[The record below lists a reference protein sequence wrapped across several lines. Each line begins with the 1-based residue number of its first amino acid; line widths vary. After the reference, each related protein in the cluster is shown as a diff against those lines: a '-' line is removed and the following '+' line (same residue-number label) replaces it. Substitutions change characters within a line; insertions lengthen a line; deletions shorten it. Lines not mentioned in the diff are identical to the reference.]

1 MCFSLLIGN
10 NCPNNNRYSFINTF
24 VYKCIVWKTC
34 FYSNKNINV
43 EFFYKSKTALLR
55 NGETQKGNGY
65 PEAND
70 YSARILETMQ
80 TGVIFFNT
88 EQIISGINNLACE
101 DLQIPRDPSGHK
113 ITDIISIIHQEKDIF
128 PELIARLK
136 SSETDME
143 KLPIDT
149 LIRSLETKV
158 QFFASGCIMQLET
171 GRYLLAFRNTMDEV
185 THEHL
190 LSMILARTK
199 IFPWFFDLKRNKML
213 IDAHWFSYL
222 GIPAG
227 DCEITIEKF
236 FSRVHP
242 NERDM
247 LADAL
252 QKQLSEKEIPDSFS
266 YRLQRGDG
274 SWEWFSEQSMYLS
287 KTNDGSPYR
296 IVGVCHS
303 IQEHKNTEDKL
314 RAARN
319 KAQES
324 DRLKSAFLANMSH
337 EIRTP
342 LNAIVGFSNLIA
354 GGIVDLDTEEAR
366 DYSALISKNC
376 NYLLTLVSDVLD
388 LSCIE
393 SDTMTFKFTIYPL
406 TRLLT
411 EIYQKYENRIPQEVQ
426 FNLLLPTDN
435 VEIETDAVRLRQV
448 IEHLLDNAAK
458 FTVKGHID
466 IGYALSDHGEKI
478 YVFVA
483 DTGCGI
489 PSDQYKKVF
498 ERFYKI
504 NSFVQG
510 AGLGLSV
517 CKTIVEGLGGT
528 INVYSQLKEGSR
540 FSVILPLNRLHK

>member
-1 MCFSLLIGN
+1 MSKSSI
-10 NCPNNNRYSFINTF
+10 
-24 VYKCIVWKTC
+24 
-34 FYSNKNINV
+34 
-43 EFFYKSKTALLR
+43 KSKTALLR
-55 NGETQKGNGY
+55 NGKTQKGNGY

-80 TGVIFFNT
+80 TGVVFFNT

-448 IEHLLDNAAK
+448 IEHLLDKAAK

>member
-1 MCFSLLIGN
+1 M
-10 NCPNNNRYSFINTF
+10 
-24 VYKCIVWKTC
+24 
-34 FYSNKNINV
+34 SNSSI
-43 EFFYKSKTALLR
+43 KSKTALLR

-65 PEAND
+65 LEAND

-393 SDTMTFKFTIYPL
+393 SDTMTFKFTVYPL

-504 NSFVQG
+504 DSFVQG

>member
-1 MCFSLLIGN
+1 M
-10 NCPNNNRYSFINTF
+10 
-24 VYKCIVWKTC
+24 
-34 FYSNKNINV
+34 SNSSI
-43 EFFYKSKTALLR
+43 KSKTALLR

-337 EIRTP
+337 EIR
-342 LNAIVGFSNLIA
+342 
-354 GGIVDLDTEEAR
+354 
-366 DYSALISKNC
+366 
-376 NYLLTLVSDVLD
+376 
-388 LSCIE
+388 
-393 SDTMTFKFTIYPL
+393 
-406 TRLLT
+406 
-411 EIYQKYENRIPQEVQ
+411 
-426 FNLLLPTDN
+426 LP
-435 VEIETDAVRLRQV
+435 
-448 IEHLLDNAAK
+448 
-458 FTVKGHID
+458 
-466 IGYALSDHGEKI
+466 
-478 YVFVA
+478 
-483 DTGCGI
+483 
-489 PSDQYKKVF
+489 
-498 ERFYKI
+498 
-504 NSFVQG
+504 
-510 AGLGLSV
+510 
-517 CKTIVEGLGGT
+517 
-528 INVYSQLKEGSR
+528 
-540 FSVILPLNRLHK
+540 

>member
-1 MCFSLLIGN
+1 
-10 NCPNNNRYSFINTF
+10 
-24 VYKCIVWKTC
+24 
-34 FYSNKNINV
+34 
-43 EFFYKSKTALLR
+43 
-55 NGETQKGNGY
+55 
-65 PEAND
+65 
-70 YSARILETMQ
+70 
-80 TGVIFFNT
+80 
-88 EQIISGINNLACE
+88 
-101 DLQIPRDPSGHK
+101 
-113 ITDIISIIHQEKDIF
+113 
-128 PELIARLK
+128 
-136 SSETDME
+136 
-143 KLPIDT
+143 
-149 LIRSLETKV
+149 
-158 QFFASGCIMQLET
+158 
-171 GRYLLAFRNTMDEV
+171 
-185 THEHL
+185 
-190 LSMILARTK
+190 
-199 IFPWFFDLKRNKML
+199 ML

-540 FSVILPLNRLHK
+540 FFRDPTAKQTP

>member
-1 MCFSLLIGN
+1 
-10 NCPNNNRYSFINTF
+10 
-24 VYKCIVWKTC
+24 
-34 FYSNKNINV
+34 
-43 EFFYKSKTALLR
+43 
-55 NGETQKGNGY
+55 
-65 PEAND
+65 
-70 YSARILETMQ
+70 
-80 TGVIFFNT
+80 
-88 EQIISGINNLACE
+88 
-101 DLQIPRDPSGHK
+101 
-113 ITDIISIIHQEKDIF
+113 
-128 PELIARLK
+128 
-136 SSETDME
+136 
-143 KLPIDT
+143 
-149 LIRSLETKV
+149 
-158 QFFASGCIMQLET
+158 
-171 GRYLLAFRNTMDEV
+171 
-185 THEHL
+185 
-190 LSMILARTK
+190 
-199 IFPWFFDLKRNKML
+199 
-213 IDAHWFSYL
+213 
-222 GIPAG
+222 
-227 DCEITIEKF
+227 
-236 FSRVHP
+236 
-242 NERDM
+242 
-247 LADAL
+247 
-252 QKQLSEKEIPDSFS
+252 
-266 YRLQRGDG
+266 
-274 SWEWFSEQSMYLS
+274 MYLS

-342 LNAIVGFSNLIA
+342 LNAIVGFSN
-354 GGIVDLDTEEAR
+354 
-366 DYSALISKNC
+366 LISKNC

-458 FTVKGHID
+458 FTVKGHI
-466 IGYALSDHGEKI
+466 
-478 YVFVA
+478 
-483 DTGCGI
+483 
-489 PSDQYKKVF
+489 

>member
-1 MCFSLLIGN
+1 M
-10 NCPNNNRYSFINTF
+10 
-24 VYKCIVWKTC
+24 
-34 FYSNKNINV
+34 SNSSI
-43 EFFYKSKTALLR
+43 KSKTALLR

-80 TGVIFFNT
+80 TGVVFFNT

-466 IGYALSDHGEKI
+466 IDPFNIWEPIEMQVEGIGTVRILKI
-478 YVFVA
+478 IDIGAPVTVDIA
-483 DTGCGI
+483 DT
-489 PSDQYKKVF
+489 
-498 ERFYKI
+498 
-504 NSFVQG
+504 
-510 AGLGLSV
+510 
-517 CKTIVEGLGGT
+517 
-528 INVYSQLKEGSR
+528 
-540 FSVILPLNRLHK
+540 NRLIDEE

>member
-1 MCFSLLIGN
+1 M
-10 NCPNNNRYSFINTF
+10 
-24 VYKCIVWKTC
+24 
-34 FYSNKNINV
+34 SNSSI
-43 EFFYKSKTALLR
+43 KSKTALLR

-80 TGVIFFNT
+80 TGVVFFNT

-252 QKQLSEKEIPDSFS
+252 QKQLSEKE
-266 YRLQRGDG
+266 
-274 SWEWFSEQSMYLS
+274 
-287 KTNDGSPYR
+287 
-296 IVGVCHS
+296 
-303 IQEHKNTEDKL
+303 
-314 RAARN
+314 
-319 KAQES
+319 
-324 DRLKSAFLANMSH
+324 
-337 EIRTP
+337 
-342 LNAIVGFSNLIA
+342 NAIVGFSNLIA